1 MFKIKSLV
9 VRDLLLKIAPYFGYI
24 GELLNLQD
32 KQPIFIIG
40 TGRCG
45 TSLLTE
51 ILKTHPDITVFPG
64 EKNNLWHPNL
74 YPTEKNKIKSPPI
87 EIDPKAF
94 TQISV
99 NSWSNNHSKTI
110 KRMFNGFHL
119 MTGKRKVFIVKSAMI
134 SFMMPKI
141 MTIYPNAKFIH
152 LYRYAPSVIESYFK
166 KNFGIYANYKYT
178 KEEYYIACAK
188 YWNDCILNIE
198 QDKNTL
204 SLTEKGAYFEFSY
217 ENLCEDPESLL
228 QVLSTYLDLKYDK
241 FDYDLSTI
249 KTTNYKVK
257 DTSKDKKLSELIN
270 HEIYPAMKLKGYI
283 S

>member
-1 MFKIKSLV
+1 MFDFKKPI
-9 VRDLLLKIAPYFGYI
+9 RDFLLKTASYFGYI
-24 GELLNLQD
+24 GKILNLQD
-32 KQPIFIIG
+32 KQPIFIVG

-45 TSLLTE
+45 TSLLTK
-51 ILKTHPDITVFPG
+51 ILRTHPDITVFLS
-64 EKNNLWHPNL
+64 EANDLWHPNL
-74 YPTEKNKIKSPPI
+74 YPDEKNQIKSPPI

-99 NSWSNNHSKTI
+99 DSWPDNHSETI
-110 KRMFNGFHL
+110 KQVFNGFHL

-166 KNFGIYANYKYT
+166 KNFGKYTDYKYT
-178 KEEYYIACAK
+178 EEEYYIACAK
-188 YWNDCILNIE
+188 YWNDCILNLE

-217 ENLCEDPESLL
+217 EELCEDPKSLL
-228 QVLSTYLDLKYDK
+228 QNLSTYLDLKYDK
-241 FDYDLSTI
+241 FNYDLLTI

-257 DTSKDKKLSELIN
+257 DKVKNKKLNELIN